1 MVRCLIALG
10 SNLGDRSDTLQN
22 ALRELTRLAHVRLL
36 TRSSWHE
43 TAPIGGLPGELPEQT
58 PYLNGAALLETDLS
72 AGQLLERLLQI
83 EFHLGRERTE
93 GFLSAYPHGNRLLD
107 SAGLRKGRWSSRT
120 IDLDLLLYGNQCYES
135 VSLQLPHPRMSF
147 RRFVLEPAVEI
158 AGWLPHPTCGSI
170 LSRLL
175 WQLNTAGDYVAIVAT
190 GVRASARQ
198 ACQWLAHELIL
209 ELDCRWWQHEGPIGP
224 FHVPEGTLMYG
235 LHLRDRLQSR
245 SSRPSDTVDGEKL
258 TVREYCD
265 SLQCDIPANLKT
277 DNGQTV
283 AIRADGYHCLRTP
296 HTHPKLVIAW
306 EKRNLIDRM
315 AMLGQNLGQGQARC
329 QPGQNSFIR
338 GAPIIRGAL
347 ASILTTDS
355 QQALAEAL
363 AAIQSVWPVLSCHS

>member
-10 SNLGDRSDTLQN
+10 SNLGDRSDTLQS
-22 ALRELTRLAHVRLL
+22 ALRELTRLAHVSLL

-43 TAPIGGLPGELPEQT
+43 TAPIGSPPGSPTEQN
-58 PYLNGAALLETDLS
+58 PYLNGAALLETELS
-72 AGQLLERLLQI
+72 ASQLLECLLQI
-83 EFHLGRERTE
+83 ESHLGRERTE
-93 GFLSAYPHGNRLLD
+93 DFPGANPHGDRSLD

-120 IDLDLLLYGNQCYES
+120 IDLDLLLYGNQCCES

-158 AGWLPHPTCGSI
+158 AGGLPHPTCGSI

-224 FHVPEGTLMYG
+224 FHVPEGTLIYG
-235 LHLRDRLQSR
+235 LHLRDSLQSR
-245 SSRPSDTVDGEKL
+245 SSRPSNRVDGEKL
-258 TVREYCD
+258 SVREYCD
-265 SLQCDIPANLKT
+265 SLQCAIPTNLKT
-277 DNGQTV
+277 GNGQTV
-283 AIRADGYHCLRTP
+283 ATQSDGYRHLGTP
-296 HTHPKLVIAW
+296 PTHPKLVIEW

-315 AMLGQNLGQGQARC
+315 DLLGQNQGQGQPRC
-329 QPGQNSFIR
+329 QPGKTPF
-338 GAPIIRGAL
+338 IRGAL

-355 QQALAEAL
+355 QQALTEAL
-363 AAIQSVWPVLSCHS
+363 AAIQSVWPVPGCHS